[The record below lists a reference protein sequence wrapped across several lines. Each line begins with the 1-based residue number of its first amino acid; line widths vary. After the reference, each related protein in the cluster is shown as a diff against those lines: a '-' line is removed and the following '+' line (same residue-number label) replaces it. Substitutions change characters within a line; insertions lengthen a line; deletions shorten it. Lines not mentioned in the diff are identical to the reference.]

1 MTNLNTDDIM
11 YVREVLHMETNK
23 DLIEYINA
31 LLSKSE
37 EAYLMALEI
46 INKPTINY
54 RTEGFCFFI
63 CNAWELLLKAI
74 LIRKSND
81 ITCINFKDDQNRTI
95 GLDECVERFFT
106 STTDKIKANISYIRN
121 VRNKA
126 THLIIPEYD
135 FLLASAF
142 QRCITNFNNTFEKQF
157 PEYNLNKKITPFVT
171 LTNPGNLE
179 KSPLIMNPTNMLVY
193 DKLISDLQKDE
204 DLVQTLRLVS
214 TKKESEA
221 DIKYSISSNA
231 EKSISFVDVP
241 KDIEKTHPYETNQ
254 VIKKICETLTLS
266 LGVNHGFTSN
276 KFQDICRRKSIKTNQ
291 NYCYPF
297 QYSKNKIY
305 KYSDEAIEYI
315 TSIYIEESKN
325 QKK

>member
-1 MTNLNTDDIM
+1 
-11 YVREVLHMETNK
+11 METTK
-23 DLIEYINA
+23 DLKEYINA
-31 LLSKSE
+31 LLNKSE

-74 LIRKSND
+74 LIRNSND
-81 ITCINFKDDQNRTI
+81 IGCINFKDDSNRTI
-95 GLDECVERFFT
+95 GLDECTERVFT

-157 PEYNLNKKITPFVT
+157 PDYNLNKKVTPFVT

-193 DKLISDLQKDE
+193 DKLINDLQKDE

-214 TKKESEA
+214 TKKEAEA
-221 DIKYSISSNA
+221 DIIYSINPSA
-231 EKSISFVDVP
+231 DKSIAFVDVP
-241 KDIEKTHPYETNQ
+241 KDIEKTHPYETKQ

-266 LGVNHGFTSN
+266 LGINHGFTSN
-276 KFQDICRRKSIKTNQ
+276 KFQDICRRKAIKTNQ
-291 NYCYPF
+291 SYCYQF
-297 QYSKNKIY
+297 QYSTTQIN
-305 KYSDEAIEYI
+305 KYSDEAVEYI
-315 TSIYIEESKN
+315 TSVYIDESKN
-325 QKK
+325 INKW